1 MKREDLDD
9 LERLIEEAL
18 FLQEAEILLDR
29 VSTLVKLANDPEL
42 VKDVS
47 DLWWATY
54 QAKLR
59 RTHHLSKRKE
69 ALLDC

>member
-18 FLQEAEILLDR
+18 FLQEAEILLER

-42 VKDVS
+42 VKDVQ

-59 RTHHLSKRKE
+59 RTRHLSKRKE
-69 ALLDC
+69 DLLDC